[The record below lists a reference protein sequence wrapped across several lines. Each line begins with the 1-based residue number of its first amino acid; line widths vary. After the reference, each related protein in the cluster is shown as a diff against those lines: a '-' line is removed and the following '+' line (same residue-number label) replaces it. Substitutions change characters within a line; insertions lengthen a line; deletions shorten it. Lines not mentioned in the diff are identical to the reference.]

1 MYGEGLKE
9 EYYINPETGEFL
21 PEGTTWMK
29 DPNNSKVLSQVL
41 SKYITNVMKDIHGL
55 AAESSNEALN
65 EMAQN
70 QLADELIKK
79 YSK

>member
-1 MYGEGLKE
+1 MYEEGLQE
-9 EYYINPETGEFL
+9 DYYINPETGEFL

-41 SKYITNVMKDIHGL
+41 SKYITNVMKDIH
-55 AAESSNEALN
+55 SPVKEALS
-65 EMAQN
+65 EEAQN
-70 QLADELIKK
+70 KLAEELIRK